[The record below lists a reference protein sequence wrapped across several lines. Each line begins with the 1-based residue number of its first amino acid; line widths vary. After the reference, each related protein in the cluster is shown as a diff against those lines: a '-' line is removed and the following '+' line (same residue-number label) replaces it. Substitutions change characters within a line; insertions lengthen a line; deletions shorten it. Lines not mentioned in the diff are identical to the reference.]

1 MRPAPGAWTL
11 RNRLRTAI
19 VVAGVSLGLALMVA
33 IAAFSQL
40 SRYQDEVTGVVF
52 NAVVELEELQAD
64 LIDAEAAVR
73 AYALSGDE
81 ELLESYS
88 ELAYGRPDRVREGLV
103 EILPRVPEL
112 ETHFEALAD
121 AADEWRAGYAKPL
134 IAATRSPDVD
144 VDLGEWQGP
153 GADLFD
159 EVRGSLRAALDDL
172 IDYRSDG
179 AAAMAAWQRVLLG
192 SVLAL
197 AILGLVTGIL
207 LWHYLRR
214 WVTDPLDELAEASR
228 AVAEGALDRPVSVS
242 GPDEIVALSHDV
254 DLMRRH
260 LVAQIASTER
270 ARVELEASNRDLEQ
284 FAYVASHDLQEPL
297 RKVAS
302 FTQLLERRY
311 GDQLDE
317 RGHQYIAFASDG
329 ARRMQRLIQD
339 LLAFSRLG
347 RGDAEPTQVDVGTC
361 LAEALDNLSEM
372 IEETGARVTSDPL
385 PEVLG
390 HAGLIVQLLQNLVAN
405 AVKFRRPE
413 EPPHVHIGVQRAGS
427 EWLFRCS
434 DNGIGIE
441 PRHAERVF
449 AIFQRLHAKD
459 VYSGT
464 GIGLAMCKRIV
475 EHHGGRIWV
484 EHQDPSLGTTVRWTI
499 PSSAARALPTLER
512 GTEAGDERAIM
523 SPGAAG
529 GPLTSEVDG

>member
-1 MRPAPGAWTL
+1 MRRTGVAWTL

-19 VVAGVSLGLALMVA
+19 VVAGISLGLVLMVA
-33 IAAFSQL
+33 VAAFSQL

-73 AYALSGDE
+73 AYALSNDE
-81 ELLESYS
+81 VLLEPYTD
-88 ELAYGRPDRVREGLV
+88 LAYGRPDRVRAGLV

-112 ETHFEALAD
+112 DGHFDTLA
-121 AADEWRAGYAKPL
+121 AATDDWRAGYAKPL
-134 IAATRSPDVD
+134 IDATRSPDVE
-144 VDLGEWQGP
+144 VELGEWQEP
-153 GADLFD
+153 GAELFGD
-159 EVRGSLRAALDDL
+159 VRESLRAALDDL
-172 IDYRSDG
+172 IDYRSEG
-179 AAAMAAWQRVLLG
+179 AAAMASWQRVLLG
-192 SVLAL
+192 SVMAL
-197 AILGLVTGIL
+197 AVLGLVTGVL
-207 LWHYLRR
+207 LWRYLRR
-214 WVTDPLDELAEASR
+214 WVTDPLDDLAEASR
-228 AVAEGALDRPVSVS
+228 AVAEGELERPVAVS
-242 GPDEIVALSHDV
+242 GPDEIVALAHDV

-260 LVAQIASTER
+260 LVAQIATTER

-347 RGDAEPTQVDVGTC
+347 RGDAEPTQVDVGDC
-361 LAEALDNLSEM
+361 LTEALDNLSELL
-372 IEETGARVTSDPL
+372 EETGAQVTSDPL

-390 HAGLIVQLLQNLVAN
+390 HAGLLTQLMQNLVGN
-405 AVKFRRPE
+405 AVKFRRPDE
-413 EPPHVHIGVQRAGS
+413 TPRVHIGVQRVGS

-459 VYSGT
+459 AYSGT

-484 EHQDPSLGTTVRWTI
+484 EHQDPSKGTTVRWTV
-499 PSSAARALPTLER
+499 PTSAHR
-512 GTEAGDERAIM
+512 GLSTVEPRTGTGEERAIM

-529 GPLTSEVDG
+529 GPQTSEVDR

>member
-1 MRPAPGAWTL
+1 MARKAWTL
-11 RNRLRTAI
+11 SSRLRTAI
-19 VVAGVSLGLALMVA
+19 IAAGVSLGLVLLLAVG
-33 IAAFSQL
+33 AFGQL

-73 AYALSGDE
+73 AFALSGDE
-81 ELLESYS
+81 ELLRPYS
-88 ELAYGRPDRVREGLV
+88 ELAYGRPDRVRAGLV
-103 EILPRVPEL
+103 RILPRVPEL
-112 ETHFEALAD
+112 SAHFDRLATATD
-121 AADEWRAGYAKPL
+121 DWRAGYAKPL
-134 IAATRSPDVD
+134 IEATRSPDTD
-144 VDLGEWQGP
+144 VDLSQWQQTGV
-153 GADLFD
+153 DLFGD
-159 EVRGSLRAALDDL
+159 VRDALRAALTDL
-172 IDYRSDG
+172 IDYRAEG
-179 AAAMAAWQRVLLG
+179 AEAMLAWQRVLLG
-192 SVLAL
+192 SVLTL
-197 AILGLVTGIL
+197 AVLGLVTGIL
-207 LWHYLRR
+207 LTHYLRR
-214 WVTDPLDELAEASR
+214 WVTDPLDDLAEASR
-228 AVAEGALDRPVSVS
+228 AVAEGELERPVSVT
-242 GPDEIVALSHDV
+242 GPNEVVALGHDV

-260 LVAQIASTER
+260 LVAQIARTEQ
-270 ARVELEASNRDLEQ
+270 ARLELEASNRDLEQ

-317 RGHQYIAFASDG
+317 RGHQYIEFASDG

-347 RGDAEPTQVDVGTC
+347 RGDAEPTQVQVGEC
-361 LAEALDNLSEM
+361 LTDALGNLSEM
-372 IEETGARVTSDPL
+372 LEETGAEVTSDPL

-390 HAGLIVQLLQNLVAN
+390 HAGLLTQLLQNLVAN

-413 EPPHVHIGVQRAGS
+413 ETARIHVGVQRVGS

-459 VYSGT
+459 AYSGT

-484 EHQDPSLGTTVRWTI
+484 EHQDPSEGTTVRWT
-499 PSSAARALPTLER
+499 LPASGPEGR
-512 GTEAGDERAIM
+512 VSVESRPEASGERAIM

-529 GPLTSEVDG
+529 GPQTSEVDA

>member
-1 MRPAPGAWTL
+1 MRPTPVAWTL

-19 VVAGVSLGLALMVA
+19 VVAGISLGLVLALAVVA
-33 IAAFSQL
+33 FTQL

-81 ELLESYS
+81 ELLEPYTD
-88 ELAYGRPDRVREGLV
+88 LAYGRPDRVRASLG

-112 ETHFEALAD
+112 NTHFDLLAD
-121 AADEWRAGYAKPL
+121 ATDNWRSEYAKPL
-134 IAATRSPDVD
+134 IAAIRSPEVD
-144 VDLGEWQGP
+144 VDLGEWQQP
-153 GADLFD
+153 GTTLFG
-159 EVRGSLRAALDDL
+159 EVRGALRAALDDL
-172 IDYRSDG
+172 IGYRSEG
-179 AAAMAAWQRVLLG
+179 AEAMAAWQRVLLA
-192 SVLAL
+192 SVMAL
-197 AILGLVTGIL
+197 AVLGLVTGVL
-207 LWHYLRR
+207 LWRYLRR

-228 AVAEGALDRPVSVS
+228 AVAEGDLDRPVAVS
-242 GPDEIVALSHDV
+242 GPDEVVALSHDV

-260 LVAQIASTER
+260 LVAQIATTER

-347 RGDAEPTQVDVGTC
+347 RGDAEPTQVAVGDC

-372 IEETGARVTSDPL
+372 LEETGAQVTSDPL

-390 HAGLIVQLLQNLVAN
+390 HAGLLTQLLQNLVAN
-405 AVKFRRPE
+405 AVKFRRPDE
-413 EPPHVHIGVQRAGS
+413 TPHVHVGVQRVGS

-459 VYSGT
+459 AYSGT

-484 EHQDPSLGTTVRWTI
+484 EHQDPSRGTTVRWTV
-499 PSSAARALPTLER
+499 PASTDRGLSTLAPR
-512 GTEAGDERAIM
+512 TVADDERAIM
-523 SPGAAG
+523 APGAAG
-529 GPLTSEVDG
+529 GPQTSEVDG

>member
-1 MRPAPGAWTL
+1 MRRGAWTL

-19 VVAGVSLGLALMVA
+19 VVAGVSLGLALVVA
-33 IAAFSQL
+33 VAAFSQL
-40 SRYQDEVTGVVF
+40 SRYQDEVTGDIF

-64 LIDAEAAVR
+64 LINAEAAVR

-81 ELLESYS
+81 EFLASYTA
-88 ELAYGRPDRVREGLV
+88 LAYGRPDRVRAGLV

-112 ETHFEALAD
+112 DAHFDTLAD
-121 AADEWRAGYAKPL
+121 ATDDWRAGYAKPL
-134 IAATRSPDVD
+134 IEATRSPEID
-144 VDLGEWQGP
+144 VDLGEWQEP
-153 GADLFD
+153 GAELFGD
-159 EVRGSLRAALDDL
+159 VRSSLRDALDDL
-172 IDYRSDG
+172 IDYRAEG

-192 SVLAL
+192 SVVAL
-197 AILGLVTGIL
+197 AVLGLVTGIL
-207 LWHYLRR
+207 LWSYLRR
-214 WVTDPLDELAEASR
+214 WVTDPLDELAEGSR
-228 AVAEGALDRPVSVS
+228 AVAEGELDRPVAVS
-242 GPDEIVALSHDV
+242 GPDEIVALAHDV

-260 LVAQIASTER
+260 LVAQIATTER

-347 RGDAEPTQVDVGTC
+347 RGDAEPTQVDVGDC
-361 LAEALDNLSEM
+361 LTDALDNLSEM
-372 IEETGARVTSDPL
+372 IEETGAQVTCDPL

-390 HAGLIVQLLQNLVAN
+390 HAGLLTQLLQNLVAN
-405 AVKFRRPE
+405 AVKFRRPDAT
-413 EPPHVHIGVQRAGS
+413 PRVHVGVQRVGS

-449 AIFQRLHAKD
+449 VIFQRLHAKD
-459 VYSGT
+459 AYSGT

-484 EHQDPSLGTTVRWTI
+484 EHQEPSEGTTVRWTV
-499 PSSAARALPTLER
+499 PLSVSRALPNLGPRAEVD
-512 GTEAGDERAIM
+512 GERAIM
-523 SPGAAG
+523 TPGAAG